1 VKRLAALLFTLACA
15 TGSGLH
21 AQAGDSATA
30 VPAAQ
35 AAAVSWLGLIDR
47 ARFGMSWDSS
57 ATAFRSAITRPAW
70 ITAARTARSPFD
82 PLGARTLVTAT
93 YQTRLPSAP
102 PGEYVVLQYRTKA
115 RGGRTVVETV
125 TPMKDSGVA
134 SS

>member
-1 VKRLAALLFTLACA
+1 MPRRETPPPPFRPPRQPPSP
-15 TGSGLH
+15 GS
-21 AQAGDSATA
+21 
-30 VPAAQ
+30 
-35 AAAVSWLGLIDR
+35 GLIDR

-125 TPMKDSGVA
+125 TPMKDSGGQWRV
-134 SS
+134 SGY